1 MPHLPNF
8 DAVRLLTSLGLA
20 RASDG
25 KLIPGPMN
33 VAAKTAAYTIL
44 PSDPNGSL
52 FTNRGA
58 VASVTFTL
66 PAVTAVPSGTFYWF
80 IGIAAQNMIVA
91 AATADT
97 LVTRDD
103 VAADSIAIQTANGII
118 GSAIKLVNDG
128 TQWIALGETVG
139 ATYTVVTA

>member
-8 DAVRLLTSLGLA
+8 DIVRLLTSLGLA
-20 RASDG
+20 RATDG

-33 VAAKTAAYTIL
+33 PVAKTTAYTVL
-44 PSDPNGSL
+44 PSDPNGTV

-66 PAVTAVPSGTFYWF
+66 PAVTAVAPGTVYWF
-80 IGIAAQNMIVA
+80 VGIAAQNMIVA

-97 LVTRDD
+97 LVTLND
-103 VAADSIAIQTANGII
+103 VAADSIAIQTAGGII
-118 GSAIKLVNDG
+118 GAAIKVFNDG

>member
-1 MPHLPNF
+1 MPYLPNF
-8 DAVRLLTSLGLA
+8 DIVRLLISLGLA

-25 KLIPGPMN
+25 KLLPGPMN
-33 VAAKTAAYTIL
+33 VAAKTTAYTIL

-66 PAVTAVPSGTFYWF
+66 PAVTAVPSGTVYWF

-139 ATYTVVTA
+139 ATYTVVT